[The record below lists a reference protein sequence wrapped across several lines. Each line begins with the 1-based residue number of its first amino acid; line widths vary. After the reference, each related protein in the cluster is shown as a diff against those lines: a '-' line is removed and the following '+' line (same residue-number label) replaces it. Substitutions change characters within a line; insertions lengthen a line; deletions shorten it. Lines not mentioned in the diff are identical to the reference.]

1 MWGCWLSAQE
11 TGPTCYPEDINKVSS
26 NTYHFSKT
34 LTSSLPV
41 PPHPFLAP
49 EPGGMGGGWEAGR
62 YERADSTLFLGQ
74 FPRLRVQAWAGRKE
88 NRPESVYAWKL
99 ISLLSKWVFG
109 VCIVCLLTDDWTD
122 WQFKVSERQWNSPE
136 KSARGREGITNKA
149 CLTMT
154 DEKYSHSA
162 GTSKFQLFH
171 IKLWFNNVINGNQV
185 ELTGNFPSV
194 KPLHK
199 RGKW

>member
-1 MWGCWLSAQE
+1 MPLSSPTPRQAGASAAWGGACR
-11 TGPTCYPEDINKVSS
+11 K
-26 NTYHFSKT
+26 
-34 LTSSLPV
+34 LPV
-41 PPHPFLAP
+41 PLPSLASDMNSASCWTLPDLAP

-88 NRPESVYAWKL
+88 NRPKSVYAWKL
-99 ISLLSKWVFG
+99 ASLLSKWVSG

-122 WQFKVSERQWNSPE
+122 WQFKVSKRQWNSPE

-154 DEKYSHSA
+154 DEKYSH
-162 GTSKFQLFH
+162 FL
-171 IKLWFNNVINGNQV
+171 LVP
-185 ELTGNFPSV
+185 PSSNCFT
-194 KPLHK
+194 
-199 RGKW
+199 